1 MGLSRRPISKKI
13 LRLFLG
19 LLLVVVQQTH
29 AYADWLK
36 CYVDLEDE
44 EEIIMHKPI
53 LKVDDQSPEKKKV
66 MIEIQPS
73 LDPPRGASWK
83 NATVQQHQELFP
95 SSDPTLPTLLKA
107 RVRLPPSLQRPRKT
121 VQFVLE
127 AKGEGVSF
135 VGPTSMCDGK
145 RVAGQKGHVVL
156 QIEPV
161 SAVQGDIE
169 LLAAW
174 AGGYEA
180 VKLTQKLIVKRS
192 GTLPGAA
199 NGAAESEL

>member
-1 MGLSRRPISKKI
+1 MGLSRRPISRKI

-36 CYVDLEDE
+36 CYVDLEDDE
-44 EEIIMHKPI
+44 EVIMHKPI
-53 LKVDDQSPEKKKV
+53 LKVDDQSPEEKEV

-73 LDPPRGASWK
+73 VDPPRGASWR
-83 NATVQQHQELFP
+83 NLTVQQHQELFP

-107 RVRLPPSLQRPRKT
+107 RVRLPPTLQRPRKS

-145 RVAGQKGHVVL
+145 RVSGQKGHVVL

-161 SAVQGDIE
+161 SAAQDDIE

-192 GTLPGAA
+192 GTFTEEAS
-199 NGAAESEL
+199 GAAESEL